1 MSLALG
7 PYFPIL
13 RIKGSEKEALRQL
26 TPAQQPGVTPL
37 IQQTRYH
44 SIMNLEAF
52 ILETRP
58 VGSTS
63 LIDIWDTETWADIQK
78 LITHLQSKNRVVIP
92 VIKLSTPSAVIK
104 ELAHSLANKTLP
116 AIAYRA
122 TQQDYA
128 HICSMVN
135 SLTTRGAPTQNI
147 IGIIDLQNL
156 YGPSATGKQTIAVQ
170 GLKAF
175 RTNKITNLVIAGG
188 SMPPSLKTF
197 AKFPETSPYIPAQ
210 VKREEWDIWQ
220 NLITGKEFPNV
231 AFGDYTVFPSKISK
245 GGGGGYYVAFRYTDK
260 GQWLIFNAGLSTEPG
275 NTSHYKA
282 LAANLVAHSA
292 FTGPHTC
299 WGDAEIASVAAG
311 APRKGGSSKPLSFT
325 ANHHIITVAGMILG
339 MSRGPLI
346 VP

>member
-26 TPAQQPGVTPL
+26 TPAQQLGVTPL

-52 ILETRP
+52 ILETQP

-104 ELAHSLANKTLP
+104 ELTHSLANKTLP

-135 SLTTRGAPTQNI
+135 SLTTRGARTQNI

-156 YGPSATGKQTIAVQ
+156 YGPLATGKQTIAVQ

-188 SMPPSLKTF
+188 SMPQSLKTF
-197 AKFPETSPYIPAQ
+197 AKFPGKSPYIPAQ

-220 NLITGKEFPNV
+220 SLITGKEFPNV

-260 GQWLIFNAGLSTEPG
+260 VQWLIFNAGLSTEPG
-275 NTSHYKA
+275 STSHYNA

-299 WGDAEIASVAAG
+299 WGDSEIASVAVG

-325 ANHHIITVAGMILG
+325 ANHHIITVAGMILDMG
-339 MSRGPLI
+339 HGPLI

>member
-78 LITHLQSKNRVVIP
+78 LITRLQSKNRVVIP

-156 YGPSATGKQTIAVQ
+156 YGPLATGKQGIAVQ

-175 RTNKITNLVIAGG
+175 HTNKITNLVIVGG

-197 AKFPETSPYIPAQ
+197 AKFPGKSPYIPAQ

-220 NLITGKEFPNV
+220 NLIKGREFPNV

-260 GQWLIFNAGLSTEPG
+260 AQWLIFNAGLSTEPG
-275 NTSHYKA
+275 STSHYNA

-299 WGDAEIASVAAG
+299 WGDSEIASVAAG

-339 MSRGPLI
+339 MGHGPLI